1 MSNLLKKIKNTP
13 RIDLI
18 NYLILIYAFTLSFPS
33 EIKRIVAI
41 VMIII
46 WLTDRTKYEF
56 ILPKTN
62 IFLFFLIFIGYCL
75 LSYFWSDVSF
85 NEALKYLKRYW
96 YYLPI
101 FIIFK
106 YLKKEYFEYTI
117 SFFLLGMLISEIL
130 SYGNYFSIWQIGM
143 GKPHD
148 PTVFM
153 QHTLYSIFLSV
164 TTIFLM
170 SKVIHEKDKKR
181 KFMYLLFF
189 TTVTINLLL
198 NSGRTGYFTLFITM
212 IVVIITMYRMNL
224 KIIFSTI
231 IMISFVLFSAYNLSP
246 NFKNRTYAMKSDIT
260 KVIDNSNY
268 NTSVGARIGFWI
280 VTKEILKDNLLFGV
294 GIANNINK
302 KNEYITSNNLENFS
316 YIKTLVHFHNN
327 FLEIIT
333 QFGIIGLT
341 LFTYLF
347 YLIAKIKIEDKTIY
361 ILKIST
367 LCIFFLGSLTDVLF
381 YLNDTMFLF
390 SFVIGILL
398 AKYKLEYQDKELLL
412 ISDKY

>member
-1 MSNLLKKIKNTP
+1 
-13 RIDLI
+13 
-18 NYLILIYAFTLSFPS
+18 
-33 EIKRIVAI
+33 
-41 VMIII
+41 
-46 WLTDRTKYEF
+46 
-56 ILPKTN
+56 
-62 IFLFFLIFIGYCL
+62 
-75 LSYFWSDVSF
+75 
-85 NEALKYLKRYW
+85 
-96 YYLPI
+96 
-101 FIIFK
+101 
-106 YLKKEYFEYTI
+106 
-117 SFFLLGMLISEIL
+117 
-130 SYGNYFSIWQIGM
+130 
-143 GKPHD
+143 
-148 PTVFM
+148 
-153 QHTLYSIFLSV
+153 
-164 TTIFLM
+164 
-170 SKVIHEKDKKR
+170 
-181 KFMYLLFF
+181 
-189 TTVTINLLL
+189 
-198 NSGRTGYFTLFITM
+198 
-212 IVVIITMYRMNL
+212 
-224 KIIFSTI
+224 
-231 IMISFVLFSAYNLSP
+231 MISFVLFSAYNLSP

-280 VTKEILKDNLLFGV
+280 VAKEILKDNLLFGV

>member
-41 VMIII
+41 VMIIL

-62 IFLFFLIFIGYCL
+62 IFLFFWIFIGYCL

-85 NEALKYLKRYW
+85 YEALKYIKRYW

-106 YLKKEYFEYTI
+106 YLKKEYFEYAI

-130 SYGNYFSIWQIGM
+130 SYGNYFSLWQIGL
-143 GKPHD
+143 GKPQD

-153 QHTLYSIFLSV
+153 QHTLYSIFLSI
-164 TTIFLM
+164 TAILLM
-170 SKVIHEKDKKR
+170 FKVVHEKDKKR
-181 KFMYLLFF
+181 KIMYLLFF

-198 NSGRTGYFTLFITM
+198 NSGRTGYFTLFIT
-212 IVVIITMYRMNL
+212 IIIVIINIYRMNL

-231 IMISFVLFSAYNLSP
+231 ITISLILFLANNLSP
-246 NFKNRTYAMKSDIT
+246 NFKNRVYAIKSDIT
-260 KVIDNSNY
+260 KVIENSDY
-268 NTSVGARIGFWI
+268 TTSVGGRIGFWI
-280 VTKEILKDNLLFGV
+280 VAKEILKDNLLFGV

-302 KNEYITSNNLENFS
+302 KNQYITNNNLKNFS
-316 YIKTLVHFHNN
+316 YVKYLIHFHNN

-333 QFGIIGLT
+333 QFGIVGLSIF
-341 LFTYLF
+341 LYLF
-347 YLIAKIKIEDKTIY
+347 YLIAKINIKDKTIY

-367 LCIFFLGSLTDVLF
+367 LSIFSLGSLTDILF
-381 YLNDTMFLF
+381 YLSDTMFLF
-390 SFVIGILL
+390 SFILGILL
-398 AKYKLEYQDKELLL
+398 AKYKLEYQDKKLSS
-412 ISDKY
+412 IRDKY